1 MATETE
7 FRSTSNGA
15 ETVIHRRD
23 CVAGMRELLDP
34 ESVDVVVTSPPYNL
48 GIAYRS
54 YDDTVPRTEY
64 LDWIAPWGD
73 AVYRVLTRRSGSLFL
88 NMPQPGVTRGVAPE
102 RCRRAPGLL
111 DRKAGEDR
119 SRATWGVVGSV
130 RPALLRPGFSPA

>member
-15 ETVIHRRD
+15 ETIIHRRD
-23 CVAGMRELLDP
+23 CVAGIQELLDP

-64 LDWIAPWGD
+64 LDWIAAWGD
-73 AVYRVLTRRSGSLFL
+73 AVHRVLTRSGSLL
-88 NMPQPGVTRGVAPE
+88 RTCPSLVYRGVDPE
-102 RCRRAPGLL
+102 RRRLAPGPT
-111 DRKAGEDR
+111 G
-119 SRATWGVVGSV
+119 
-130 RPALLRPGFSPA
+130 